1 MKNWTGRLLWGEAG
15 QEIIHPLADLGRRGG
30 NEVTPEGLPL
40 ITEGQLSHTP
50 RLSVGHEEH
59 LQMKGFPRRRGECG
73 WVLREISRSLSVVF
87 VVGWRGPSVTV
98 VGGRGCC
105 GDLDAS

>member
-15 QEIIHPLADLGRRGG
+15 QEILHPLADLGRRGG
-30 NEVTPEGLPL
+30 HEVTPQGLPL
-40 ITEGQLSHTP
+40 ITKGLSA
-50 RLSVGHEEH
+50 SHEEH
-59 LQMKGFPRRRGECG
+59 LQMRGYPRRRGEGG

-87 VVGWRGPSVTV
+87 VVSWRGPSVVV